1 METYSTFLH
10 ISDSL
15 NNEEFLTNS
24 TEHFQPILQF
34 KATDDEPIRT
44 IYETSH
50 RIFHTGCHGT
60 IIFSWN
66 SKQNIEVQRYD
77 YDERGSSGLQIIKE
91 VAKKDNDAYFFGSL
105 GTPGWCFVEN
115 ILPLKYTGRY
125 GLLILNL
132 ARKYSN
138 LLKNIELLNL
148 RTTFFARNEWDT
160 YDLTE
165 AFINSCPNLVVL
177 SVKEQPIMAKYF
189 ERLHINLIRRFH
201 TLILGDISS
210 MNSYNYRSNNET
222 YEIEKTLFS

>member
-1 METYSTFLH
+1 
-10 ISDSL
+10 
-15 NNEEFLTNS
+15 
-24 TEHFQPILQF
+24 
-34 KATDDEPIRT
+34 
-44 IYETSH
+44 
-50 RIFHTGCHGT
+50 
-60 IIFSWN
+60 
-66 SKQNIEVQRYD
+66 
-77 YDERGSSGLQIIKE
+77 
-91 VAKKDNDAYFFGSL
+91 
-105 GTPGWCFVEN
+105 
-115 ILPLKYTGRY
+115 
-125 GLLILNL
+125 
-132 ARKYSN
+132 
-138 LLKNIELLNL
+138 L